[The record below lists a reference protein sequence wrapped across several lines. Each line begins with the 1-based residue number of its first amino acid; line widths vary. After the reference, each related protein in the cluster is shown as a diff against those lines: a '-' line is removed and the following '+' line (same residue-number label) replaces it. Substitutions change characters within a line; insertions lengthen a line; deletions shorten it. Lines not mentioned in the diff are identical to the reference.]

1 MKIPINLASEPF
13 RRDRAMLMASF
24 SVCAFLVVSLG
35 LLIYLAL
42 QDNGQLKVLR
52 ANIAQVNTR
61 VRAATAEQTR
71 LEAILHKPENASTLE
86 RTLFIND
93 LIFHKGISWSL
104 LLADLEDTIPT
115 NVKVLQLHP
124 TVNNL
129 NQVQL
134 DMTVGAES
142 PDALVGVLKALE
154 TSPKFGE
161 VLDHAQQYPTQ
172 AEPLNRMRIT
182 VNYAHKL

>member
-13 RRDRAMLMASF
+13 RRDRAMLVASF
-24 SVCAFLVVSLG
+24 AVSVFLMVSLG
-35 LLIYLAL
+35 LLIYLAA

-52 ANIAQVNTR
+52 GNLAQVNTK
-61 VRAATAEQTR
+61 VRATSAEQSR
-71 LEAILHKPENASTLE
+71 LEAILHKTENASTLE

-93 LIFHKGISWSL
+93 LLYHKGISWSL
-104 LLADLEDTIPT
+104 LLADLEETIPT
-115 NVKVLQLHP
+115 NVKILQLHP

-134 DMTVGAES
+134 DMMVGSETD
-142 PDALVGVLKALE
+142 DALVGCLKALE

-161 VLDHAQQYPTQ
+161 TLDHAEQYPTQ
-172 AEPLNRMRIT
+172 AEPLHRMRIT

>member
-13 RRDRAMLMASF
+13 RRDRAMLVASF

-35 LLIYLAL
+35 LLIYIAV
-42 QDNGQLKVLR
+42 QDSGQLKVLR
-52 ANIAQVNTR
+52 HNIAQVNTR
-61 VRAATAEQTR
+61 VRAATAEQAR
-71 LEAILHKPENASTLE
+71 LESILHKPENSSTLE

-93 LIFHKGISWSL
+93 LIYHKGISWSL
-104 LLADLEDTIPT
+104 LLADLEETIPT

-124 TVNNL
+124 VVNNL

-134 DMTVGAES
+134 DMMVGSES
-142 PDALVGVLKALE
+142 SDALVGVLKALE

-161 VLDHAQQYPTQ
+161 VLDLAQQYPTQ
-172 AEPLNRMRIT
+172 AEPLYRMRIT

>member
-1 MKIPINLASEPF
+1 MRIPINLASEPF
-13 RRDRAMLMASF
+13 RRDRAMLVASF
-24 SVCAFLVVSLG
+24 AVSIFLTISLG
-35 LLIYLAL
+35 LLVYLAV

-52 ANIAQVNTR
+52 RTLAQVDSK
-61 VRAATAEQTR
+61 VRAASAEQAR
-71 LEAILHKPENASTLE
+71 LEGILRQPDNASTLE

-93 LIFHKGISWSL
+93 LLYHKGISWSL
-104 LLADLEDTIPT
+104 LLADLEETIPS
-115 NVKVLQLHP
+115 NVKILQLHP

-134 DMTVGAES
+134 DMMVGAETQEARL
-142 PDALVGVLKALE
+142 DALVALE
-154 TSPKFGE
+154 KSPKFGE
-161 VLDHAQQYPTQ
+161 TLDHAQQYPTQ